1 MLLRHSRYAEI
12 PPDPLERPRRSL
24 RGSKVGMLVVST
36 GIGAGPTQHVRT
48 FRFHRLL
55 PRLLRDP
62 LKAIEWVGAQAD
74 GDVVRL
80 DLGVFRP
87 YLVTHPDHVQ
97 YILRDNS
104 ANYLREGMLWRPLR
118 RLIGNGL
125 AGEGPVWEERRAI
138 FRPLFSAKNV
148 ALLMDRMAEA
158 IGEAMERYDDHA
170 ATGRPLDVHAEMTG
184 IVHGVFR
191 RVFFGDRISRPE
203 TDRLGH
209 AVGVALTALGTRMLL
224 PRVPDAVPL
233 PGDRAYRRAGRTV
246 DEIMEPLV
254 RESRER
260 AAAGERDDIV
270 SILCATAGRDG
281 MPLDD
286 RQVRDD
292 VIAMFAAGTESSAL
306 TLTWLWVVLA
316 AHPDV
321 HARMAEEVAKVVGD
335 ERPTRAHLPRL
346 TYTKMVLQELVR
358 LYPVGWI
365 MPRTAAS
372 DDVIGNAR
380 IRAGDTVMFSP
391 YLMHRLESLWD
402 RPHEFDPERFA
413 PERAARYG
421 FAYVPFGA
429 GPHTCLGSNFF
440 MAEAQLVIAEMLR
453 RYRPRIVNAETVRP
467 WALASIRPRGQ
478 VRMVLR
484 PVRSG
489 QTIG

>member
-1 MLLRHSRYAEI
+1 MH
-12 PPDPLERPRRSL
+12 
-24 RGSKVGMLVVST
+24 VVST
-36 GIGAGPTQHVRT
+36 GIGTGPTTQHVRT
-48 FRFHRLL
+48 FRFHQLL

-62 LKAIEWVGAQAD
+62 LAAIEYVGAQAQ
-74 GDVVRL
+74 GEIVRL

-97 YILRDNS
+97 HILRDNS
-104 ANYLREGMLWRPLR
+104 SNYLREGMLWRPLR
-118 RLIGNGL
+118 RLLGNGL

-148 ALLMDRMAEA
+148 ALLMDRVAAA
-158 IGEAMERYDDHA
+158 IDEAMAPYEEYA
-170 ATGRPLDVHAEMTG
+170 ATGRPIDVQAEMTA

-191 RVFFGDRISRPE
+191 RVFFGDRISRQQ

-209 AVGVALTALGTRMLL
+209 AVGVALTALGSRMLL
-224 PRVPDAVPL
+224 PKVPDRVPL

-260 AAAGERDDIV
+260 AEAGERDDIV

-281 MPLDD
+281 HPLDD

-306 TLTWLWVVLA
+306 TLTWLWVVLEN
-316 AHPDV
+316 HPQV
-321 HARMAEEVAKVVGD
+321 RERMAKEIAEVVGD
-335 ERPTRAHLPRL
+335 ETPTRAHLPKL

-365 MPRTAAS
+365 MPRTAAGP
-372 DDVIGNAR
+372 DTIGKVP
-380 IRAGDTVMFSP
+380 IKAGDTVMFSP
-391 YLMHRLESLWD
+391 YLMHRLDYLWE

-440 MAEAQLVIAEMLR
+440 MTEAQLVLAAMLR
-453 RYRPRIVNAETVRP
+453 RFRPRVLNAGSVKP

-478 VRMVLR
+478 VRMVLE
-484 PVRSG
+484 PVRPAPAAG
-489 QTIG
+489 